1 MLCYMNFISI
11 KNDSKQ
17 FWIPYNIYI
26 VLESRGERKSSHEP
40 EVIRNSFRKE
50 VGVWDFRRA
59 G

>member
-1 MLCYMNFISI
+1 MNCISI
-11 KNDSKQ
+11 NNDSKQ
-17 FWIPYNIYI
+17 FGITYNIYI